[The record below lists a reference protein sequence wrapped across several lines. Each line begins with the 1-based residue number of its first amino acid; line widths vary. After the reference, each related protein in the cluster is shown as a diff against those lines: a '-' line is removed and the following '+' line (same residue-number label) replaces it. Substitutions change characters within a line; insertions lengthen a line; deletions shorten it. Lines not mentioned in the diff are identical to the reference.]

1 MPEIMDPFGLAA
13 GQDGIRLLAVLIG
26 AALGTSILFMP
37 RRRRIPVERPIEPE
51 PERERTEEDSE
62 PK

>member
-1 MPEIMDPFGLAA
+1 MPEIMDPLGLTA

-26 AALGTSILFMP
+26 AALGTSLLFMP

-51 PERERTEEDSE
+51 PEPTEEE
-62 PK
+62 TKPK